1 MMFVF
6 AEGRRNAIGV
16 NDEAVIRRH
25 EHNIYIR
32 VEKQKGRVK
41 IISGIVATIAL
52 RITFKRIN
60 AQRNAMSEEEVRAKY
75 TDVELLEMGDKSPF
89 FRYTL

>member
-1 MMFVF
+1 MALLISMGNLGGI
-6 AEGRRNAIGV
+6 AGS
-16 NDEAVIRRH
+16 
-25 EHNIYIR
+25 NIYLAR
-32 VEKQKGRVK
+32 EEPHYWTGYGFSLA
-41 IISGIVATIAL
+41 IIVSGIVATIAL

>member
-1 MMFVF
+1 MALLISMGNLGGI
-6 AEGRRNAIGV
+6 AGS
-16 NDEAVIRRH
+16 
-25 EHNIYIR
+25 NIYLAR
-32 VEKQKGRVK
+32 EAPHYWTGYGFTLAVLV
-41 IISGIVATIAL
+41 SGIVATIAL

-60 AQRNAMSEEEVRAKY
+60 AQRSAMSEEEVRAKY